1 MRAVMDEKEIQDV
14 VESIL
19 KALPGNIIRI
29 VLYGSV
35 ARGTATGESDV
46 DIAVFV
52 SDTLS
57 ADQLDALSDAVVDLN
72 LKYDKVYSVIDIRND
87 EYEKWKAII
96 PFYRNVSD
104 EGVVLWTAA

>member
-1 MRAVMDEKEIQDV
+1 MNDEEIRDV

-19 KALPGNIIRI
+19 KALSGNILRI

-46 DIAVFV
+46 DIAIFV
-52 SDTLS
+52 ADSLS
-57 ADQLDALSDAVVDLN
+57 PAQIDSLSDAVVDLN

-87 EYEKWKAII
+87 EYEKWKTTI

-104 EGVVLWTAA
+104 EGVILWTAA